1 MKFDFVISNP
11 PFNAGP
17 TKGNLHLKFLEKVIK
32 VAGKIDPK
40 INFKAFFV
48 DLDEIP
54 EKIDISICLP
64 PKKVPDETKTV
75 PKSKSKSVRLF

>member
-1 MKFDFVISNP
+1 MKPATNV
-11 PFNAGP
+11 
-17 TKGNLHLKFLEKVIK
+17 KLEI
-32 VAGKIDPK
+32 I
-40 INFKAFFV
+40 

-54 EKIDISICLP
+54 ENIDISICPP